1 MTTPL
6 RVSSILMSSENSTG
20 TFKAE
25 DVFTITG
32 RGIVLAGR
40 LLTGQV
46 SADSQLLLAN
56 GTRWPIKAV
65 EAINTNRPGGI
76 VGLLL
81 AEPGPSR
88 QEVLASGIIGDIA
101 QLLAP

>member
-1 MTTPL
+1 M
-6 RVSSILMSSENSTG
+6 VNSETNTG

-25 DVFTITG
+25 NVFTITN
-32 RGIVLAGR
+32 RGIVIAGR

-46 SADSQLLLAN
+46 SAGSQLLLAN

-65 EAINTNRPGGI
+65 EAVNTRRLEGI

-88 QEVLASGIIGDIA
+88 QVVLASGIIGDIL